1 MLHDPGGMH
10 GASSL
15 VCINDEVEPI
25 PKFSKVSSV
34 LNQLTSASNLLGGSK
49 VISPILA
56 ILWCLN
62 GRLMCFSLNSGQ
74 MFSANRSYLLLLQ
87 VMIYPLVDI
96 YI

>member
-49 VISPILA
+49 VISPI
-56 ILWCLN
+56 N

-74 MFSANRSYLLLLQ
+74 MFSANRSYLLLFQ